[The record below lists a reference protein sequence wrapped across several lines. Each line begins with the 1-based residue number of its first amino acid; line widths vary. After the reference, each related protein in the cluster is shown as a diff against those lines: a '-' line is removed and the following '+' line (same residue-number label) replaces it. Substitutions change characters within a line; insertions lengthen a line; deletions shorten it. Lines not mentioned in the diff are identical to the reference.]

1 MVADG
6 EKAELVLYHVAAM
19 RSERLGTGS
28 LLGRER
34 AGDVLQSV
42 FTSFYA
48 SLRLRV
54 AVQPPDDHFRVGLR
68 ICKLSLC
75 LFIVD
80 GGCEQEAINPG
91 YLR

>member
-6 EKAELVLYHVAAM
+6 EEAELVLYHVAAM
-19 RSERLGTGS
+19 RSERSGTAS
-28 LLGRER
+28 PVGRER
-34 AGDVLQSV
+34 VGHVLQSV

-48 SLRLRV
+48 GLGLRV
-54 AVQPPDDHFRVGLR
+54 AVQPPDNHFCIGFR
-68 ICKLSLC
+68 IRKLSLC

-80 GGCEQEAINPG
+80 SCREQEAINPG

>member
-6 EKAELVLYHVAAM
+6 EEAKLVFYHVAAM
-19 RSERLGTGS
+19 RPERLGRGS
-28 LLGRER
+28 PLGRKR

-54 AVQPPDDHFRVGLR
+54 A
-68 ICKLSLC
+68 I
-75 LFIVD
+75 
-80 GGCEQEAINPG
+80 
-91 YLR
+91 

>member
-6 EKAELVLYHVAAM
+6 EEAELVLYDVAVK
-19 RSERLGTGS
+19 RSKRSGTASLVERK
-28 LLGRER
+28 R

-54 AVQPPDDHFRVGLR
+54 AVQPPDDHFRVGLG

-80 GGCEQEAINPG
+80 GRCEQEAINPG